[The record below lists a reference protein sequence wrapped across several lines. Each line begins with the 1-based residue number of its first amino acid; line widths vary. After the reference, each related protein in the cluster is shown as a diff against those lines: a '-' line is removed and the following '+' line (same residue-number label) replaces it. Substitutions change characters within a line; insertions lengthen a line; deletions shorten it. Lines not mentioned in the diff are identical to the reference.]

1 MSYAGRLTLNPT
13 KESDVRP
20 MIRYICAEC
29 QVELRPPEQLDEVQ
43 EHVSHGLCRSCIAK
57 EMKQLGLSLSDYL
70 NELRQPVLV
79 LDKNSRVI
87 TVNEP
92 GQRVLGKTIPEIA
105 GYLGG
110 EVFGCV
116 HAEEPEGCGGS
127 LHCLSCVIRNTV
139 EDTHKTGQA
148 HLNVAAC
155 QDLDTISGP
164 RLTRFII
171 STEKIADLVVLKIED
186 VISE

>member
-1 MSYAGRLTLNPT
+1 
-13 KESDVRP
+13 

-29 QVELRPPEQLDEVQ
+29 QIELRPPVQLDEEQ
-43 EHVSHGLCRSCIAK
+43 EHVSHGLCRSCMAK
-57 EMKQLGLSLSDYL
+57 AMNQLGLSLSDYL

-79 LDKNSRVI
+79 IDKNARVI
-87 TVNEP
+87 TVNGP
-92 GQRVLGKTIPEIA
+92 GQRALRKTLPEIA

-116 HAEEPEGCGGS
+116 HAEEPEGCGGT

-139 EDTHKTGQA
+139 EDTYKTGHA
-148 HLNVAAC
+148 HLNVPAC
-155 QDLDTISGP
+155 QDLDTLSGP
-164 RLTRFII
+164 RLTRFVI

-186 VISE
+186 VTSE